1 MRSTSTSWCPNVSY
15 SLSLYPAVRPLKI
28 RQNQNQTNYPGP
40 LQQMQTAQW
49 TNQNSKQILVTGV
62 NWRENAYHQFA
73 IGFGLAFYWLRTMST
88 FLTAHTFRAS
98 QDTRVSYGWCLLIKR
113 YFYAV
118 ENYAEKAEYG
128 KCFLVSQKKIGR
140 NHAFF
145 RDNKA
150 SI

>member
-15 SLSLYPAVRPLKI
+15 SLSLYPAVRALKI
-28 RQNQNQTNYPGP
+28 RQNQNQTNYSGP

-49 TNQNSKQILVTGV
+49 ILQNSKQILVTGV

-73 IGFGLAFYWLRTMST
+73 AGFGLAFYWLRTMPT
-88 FLTAHTFRAS
+88 FLTAHVFRAS
-98 QDTRVSYGWCLLIKR
+98 QDTRVSHGCCLVIQG

-118 ENYAEKAEYG
+118 KNYAEKAELS
-128 KCFLVSQKKIGR
+128 KCFLVSKKKITR

-145 RDNKA
+145 
-150 SI
+150 